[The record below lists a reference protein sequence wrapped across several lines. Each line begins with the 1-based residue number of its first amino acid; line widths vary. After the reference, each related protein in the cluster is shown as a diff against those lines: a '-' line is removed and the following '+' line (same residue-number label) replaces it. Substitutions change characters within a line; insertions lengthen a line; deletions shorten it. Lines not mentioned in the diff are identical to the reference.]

1 MIICAKDIMLTMLLC
16 LEVRILSIITAI
28 FQAIGQALTFIL
40 PISESGH
47 SAIFHDFASRY
58 SGASSE
64 LTGLIHIGIAIG
76 ILIAFYKVFL
86 RLFVEFFNTGK
97 EIFTKNFNLKKSTNS
112 RKFMY
117 YTLIAYIPML
127 FYFIPAGKK
136 GNVFQMLDFLSHDE
150 NLLCEGIGFLICA
163 VLLLLAYFTLQK
175 KQKGNQLS
183 LPVAILL
190 SFILFMA
197 IPVPGLSLSAMLIS
211 AAVICGINKNIS
223 FRYFISVSVPVLL
236 VKGIIEIVTCVTYV
250 NILTGVI
257 GVVIAAVCAFFVSK
271 FLKVIISNM
280 YLKYFSY
287 YNFAVGTIAAVI
299 GIVQLILI

>member
-1 MIICAKDIMLTMLLC
+1 M
-16 LEVRILSIITAI
+16 SIITAI

-40 PISESGH
+40 PLSESGH

-58 SGASSE
+58 SGVSSE
-64 LTGLIHIGIAIG
+64 LTGLIHIGMAIG
-76 ILIAFYKVFL
+76 ILVAFYQVFL
-86 RLFVEFFNTGK
+86 RLTVEFFNAGK
-97 EIFTKNFNLKKSTNS
+97 EIFTKKFDIKKSTNS

-136 GNVFQMLDFLSHDE
+136 GNVFQVLDFLSYDE

-163 VLLLLAYFTLQK
+163 VLLLLAHFTLQK
-175 KQKGNQLS
+175 NQKGKQLT
-183 LPVAILL
+183 LPVAVILSL
-190 SFILFMA
+190 ILFIA
-197 IPVPGLSLSAMLIS
+197 IPVPGFSLSAMLIS
-211 AAVICGINKNIS
+211 VAVICGINKNIA
-223 FRYFISVSVPVLL
+223 FRYFISISAPVLL
-236 VKGIIEIVTCVTYV
+236 VRGVIEIVNCVTYV
-250 NILTGVI
+250 NIITGVI

-271 FLKVIISNM
+271 LLKVIISNM

-299 GIVQLILI
+299 GIIQLILI